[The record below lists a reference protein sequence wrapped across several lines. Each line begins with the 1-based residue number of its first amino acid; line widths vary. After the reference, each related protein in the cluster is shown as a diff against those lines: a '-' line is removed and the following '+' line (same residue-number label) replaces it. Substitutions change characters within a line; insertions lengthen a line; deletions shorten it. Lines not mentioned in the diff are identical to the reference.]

1 MARFRAYERAR
12 VACEEAGECTF
23 DDQEYYSFSTLLT
36 KNGEHTWGVSTA
48 EYLHDFDNWL
58 NVWWLYLWLCF

>member
-23 DDQEYYSFSTLLT
+23 DDKEYYSFSTLLT
-36 KNGEHTWGVSTA
+36 KNAEHTWGVDISV
-48 EYLHDFDNWL
+48 YLHDYDNWL
-58 NVWWLYLWLCF
+58 NVYYNYI